1 MPTGQSRTELA
12 ERVGFECV
20 AIALIPRDY
29 EAPCQASC
37 RHQFRH
43 GNSAIIERMTQDV
56 VLRGLRVPSPLHTH
70 ICILNS
76 NSRTTR
82 G

>member
-20 AIALIPRDY
+20 AIALIPRGY

-37 RHQFRH
+37 RHYFRH
-43 GNSAIIERMTQDV
+43 GNSATIERMRQGV
-56 VLRGLRVPSPLHTH
+56 VLRGLRVPPPSLHTH
-70 ICILNS
+70 S
-76 NSRTTR
+76 
-82 G
+82 